1 MKCRRKRQKIEEG
14 EWSEQQGRN
23 GEENTEIRYQER
35 EILREGKGTRAR
47 RKIENKIMEKRLILC
62 HRMAKKHM
70 YVELVS
76 EVACGLVPALK
87 QREKM
92 NTDRER
98 RTGKED
104 KKTNKCQ
111 ASIKSG
117 S

>member
-1 MKCRRKRQKIEEG
+1 
-14 EWSEQQGRN
+14 
-23 GEENTEIRYQER
+23 
-35 EILREGKGTRAR
+35 
-47 RKIENKIMEKRLILC
+47 
-62 HRMAKKHM
+62 MAKKHM

-87 QREKM
+87 QRQKM

-104 KKTNKCQ
+104 KKNKNKCQ
-111 ASIKSG
+111 ASIKSE

>member
-1 MKCRRKRQKIEEG
+1 M
-14 EWSEQQGRN
+14 EQQGRD
-23 GEENTEIRYQER
+23 GEENTGMEIRNQER
-35 EILREGKGTRAR
+35 GREGKGTRAR
-47 RKIENKIMEKRLILC
+47 RKMENKIMGKGLILC

-87 QREKM
+87 QRQKM

-104 KKTNKCQ
+104 KKNKNKCQ
-111 ASIKSG
+111 ASIKSE